1 MSITEIDMELIK
13 LLNKLNL
20 TQKKA
25 LITLIKELLNAKG
38 NIARQSIEEY
48 NLELNQAI
56 KNAKKGN
63 FTTLKDLEKEM
74 ESL

>member
-13 LLNKLNL
+13 LINKLNL

-38 NIARQSIEEY
+38 NIARQSIE
-48 NLELNQAI
+48 
-56 KNAKKGN
+56 
-63 FTTLKDLEKEM
+63 
-74 ESL
+74 